1 MSCDLPNIKTSQ
13 KDETSGFSNLIVD
26 RIYVMA
32 AFNIQVLETISKDE
46 SPKRKLVQIRS
57 VFFNNF

>member
-26 RIYVMA
+26 RIYVIA
-32 AFNIQVLETISKDE
+32 AFNI
-46 SPKRKLVQIRS
+46 
-57 VFFNNF
+57 